1 MAKTDEG
8 GVFSQEM
15 IGRTIIGC
23 VDQPYGQALL
33 LDDGH
38 TIEIS
43 NAHLGDNEGYWVGI
57 GTWKPLNENVN
68 GRVGVSN

>member
-1 MAKTDEG
+1 MAKTDEM

-15 IGRTIIGC
+15 IGRTITGC
-23 VDQPYGQALL
+23 IDQPNGQILL
-33 LDDGH
+33 LDDGR

-43 NAHLGDNEGYWVGI
+43 KDGLSDNEGYWVWL
-57 GTWKPLNENVN
+57 GTWKPVDENVN